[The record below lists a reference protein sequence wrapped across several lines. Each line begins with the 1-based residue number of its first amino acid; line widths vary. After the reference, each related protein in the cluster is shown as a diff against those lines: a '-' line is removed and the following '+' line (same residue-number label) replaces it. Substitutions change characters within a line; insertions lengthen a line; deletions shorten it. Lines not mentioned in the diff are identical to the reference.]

1 MQKNRNAIFL
11 TLGALAVIAI
21 AGFLMTPRTPKL
33 SAAELQPEAVAERL
47 NKTMQNI
54 KARKFVDARN
64 LILPLA
70 ASGDSRAQ
78 YILGGIYDQD
88 SGIALTSGGKGQ
100 LGTMQENFDEAET
113 WYTKSAEQQNLKA
126 MTALGNHYCW
136 GVGGARMGGVDSAK
150 GTAYLLEAA
159 NKGSSA
165 AMMRLAANYE
175 QGVCAKIDNAAALKW
190 HMAAAAQGDMISRH
204 NLGLMHSEGRGTPAD
219 PVQAY
224 VWFQLAGSDEDGS
237 MRARLSSEEKA
248 EADRRIALLKQ
259 SFSKAAP

>member
-21 AGFLMTPRTPKL
+21 AAFCLIPRVPKL

-47 NKTMQNI
+47 NKTMQFI
-54 KARKFVDARN
+54 KGGKFAAARDT
-64 LILPLA
+64 ILPLA
-70 ASGDSRAQ
+70 ASGHAGAQ

-100 LGTMQENFDEAET
+100 LGTMQDNFGEAEI

-150 GTAYLLEAA
+150 GTAYLLEAS
-159 NKGSSA
+159 NKGSAA

-190 HMAAAAQGDMISRH
+190 YMAAAALGDMQSRH
-204 NLGLMHSEGRGTPAD
+204 SLGLMHRDGRGTPAD
-219 PVQAY
+219 DVQAY

-259 SFSKAAP
+259 TFSEAAR

>member
-1 MQKNRNAIFL
+1 MQKKSTVIILA
-11 TLGALAVIAI
+11 LGSLAAVGIA
-21 AGFLMTPRTPKL
+21 AFLMMPRPPTL

-47 NKTMQNI
+47 NKTMQFI
-54 KARKFVDARN
+54 KSRQFVDARA

-88 SGIALTSGGKGQ
+88 SGIALTSGGNGQ
-100 LGTMQENFDEAET
+100 LGTMQKNFEEAET
-113 WYTKSAEQQNLKA
+113 WYTKAAEQQNLKA

-136 GVGGARMGGVDSAK
+136 GVGGARLGGVDSAK
-150 GTAYLLEAA
+150 GTAYLQEAS
-159 NKGSSA
+159 NKGSAA

-175 QGVCAKIDNAAALKW
+175 QGVCATVDNAAALKW
-190 HMAAAAQGDMISRH
+190 YMAAAALGDMQSRH
-204 NLGLMHSEGRGTPAD
+204 SLGLMHQDGRGTPAD
-219 PVQAY
+219 KVQAY
-224 VWFQLAGSDEDGS
+224 VWFHLAGSDEDGS